1 MTTNMPITC
10 RYCGLPN
17 IKRFGTYKGTQLW
30 WCNVCQ
36 RKFRES
42 TALFKMKTPVEQV
55 SGAMDMYYGGLPL
68 DSIQRNIEQQYGNR
82 LAESAIYYWVIRFS
96 KEAIEKAKDY
106 HPSVGDVWLAD
117 ETVVR
122 IGGRNVW
129 FWDIID
135 RDSRY
140 LLASHISRTR
150 TIKDA
155 QALMQ
160 EAYECAGKAPK
171 KILTDKLAAYI
182 DGIELTFGSDTRHV
196 QTNPFVG
203 GDETTNIIE
212 RFHGT
217 LKERTKIIRWF
228 GNLETAK
235 VLTEGWLC
243 HYNFCKEHTTLGDV
257 PPAQKTGGKVPFTNW
272 SEVVTGKQA
281 TRVSE
286 ADFTRMERGEPVA
299 HDSVK
304 PSRVRRRK
312 PAILKHK
319 TYHEASLARLRP

>member
-1 MTTNMPITC
+1 MENTNLISC
-10 RYCGLPN
+10 RYCGSSN
-17 IKRFGTYKGTQLW
+17 VKRFGTYKETQLW
-30 WCNVCQ
+30 WCKDCK

-82 LAESAIYYWVIRFS
+82 
-96 KEAIEKAKDY
+96 
-106 HPSVGDVWLAD
+106 LAD

-160 EAYECAGKAPK
+160 EAYERAGKAPK

-228 GNLETAK
+228 GNVETAK
-235 VLTEGWLC
+235 ILTNGWLC
-243 HYNFCKEHTTLGDV
+243 HYNFCKEHTSLGDV

-272 SEVVTGKQA
+272 SEVVTGKPLM
-281 TRVSE
+281 RVSE
-286 ADFTRMERGEPVA
+286 ADFTRMERGAPVV

-304 PSRVRRRK
+304 PRRVRRRK
-312 PAILKHK
+312 PEILKHK